1 MADSC
6 VLGPNRHCHVRCP
19 DWQHDVVVYRQNDGV
34 YCRSERPLTIDG
46 AEASG
51 ASEIQSGQRIEGEEF
66 SFTWET
72 VA

>member
-1 MADSC
+1 
-6 VLGPNRHCHVRCP
+6 
-19 DWQHDVVVYRQNDGV
+19 VYRQNDGV
-34 YCRSERPLTIDG
+34 FCRSDRPLVIDG
-46 AEASG
+46 VAASG